1 MSHEHLANDTNDKGR
16 DSFRYHL
23 NVCNDKEYTDLQP
36 PDKNVG
42 AMCFCRCYATL
53 KIGKLEN
60 NIGRLYWSCGQEKK
74 CNFFQWA
81 EMSFPETTTE
91 WSGFSECE
99 NRHPSRDAQGY
110 PMRGYD
116 IPGPPP
122 RSRSVLDD
130 IEVINCTNEI
140 VFPPELK
147 GLIYTREL
155 EELLKQE
162 ENKKK

>member
-1 MSHEHLANDTNDKGR
+1 MSYEHLANDTNDKGR

-23 NVCNDKEYTDLQP
+23 NVCNVSEYTDLQP

-42 AMCFCRCYATL
+42 AMCFCHCHATL

-60 NIGRLYWSCGQEKK
+60 NIGRLYLSCGQKKK

-81 EMSFPETTTE
+81 EMFFPETTA
-91 WSGFSECE
+91 ECE
-99 NRHPSRDAQGY
+99 NRHPSRDAHGY
-110 PMRGYD
+110 PLRGYD

-122 RSRSVLDD
+122 RSRSMLDD
-130 IEVINCTNEI
+130 IEVINFTNEI
-140 VFPPELK
+140 VSPPELK

-155 EELLKQE
+155 EELLKQK